1 MADKA
6 STTVYGVQRID
17 QRGGQTFDIGTL
29 GYGPCGHLE
38 VVTADPAYR
47 TYLAEVADTVNA
59 TEELSIKVPPPPDAE
74 PYSVYFRIV
83 DRTAPDLLD
92 VMRTYLERDYGL
104 LLAEEPATP
113 N

>member
-1 MADKA
+1 MADKV

-17 QRGGQTFDIGTL
+17 GRGGQTFDIGTL
-29 GYGPCGHLE
+29 SYGQGGHLE
-38 VVTADPAYR
+38 VMTADPAYQA
-47 TYLAEVADTVNA
+47 YLAEVVNTVNA
-59 TEELSIKVPPPPDAE
+59 TDELSIKVPPPADTE

-104 LLAEEPATP
+104 LLAKESTIG
-113 N
+113 